1 MQNIKFCVHL
11 ETLNGAEYKSADLT
25 AKIFFFIREIL
36 MCLEYK

>member
-25 AKIFFFIREIL
+25 AKIFFLSERF
-36 MCLEYK
+36 